1 MRKKNKADMYL
12 DVTALHE
19 EVTGSCILCTVRY
32 PDKSKTQFIVDCG
45 LFQEEKYQAQ
55 NYSFPFEP
63 KDIAFA
69 LVTHTHIDHIGRIPK
84 LCKEGF
90 NGKIYTSTLASQLM
104 PIALT
109 NTAEIL
115 SSSIQKN
122 SKKKMLIDSSVPIFD
137 NTKPLYDI
145 DDVNSAMA
153 QVVGL
158 EYNTSFK
165 VDEHISVKLF
175 KNGHTLGACSILVT
189 IKYRGQEPIYAFFT
203 GDYNNHNT
211 FFDVEQIP
219 QDVLNLPI
227 NLITES
233 TYGDTKKDIIKP
245 VFDNLVVE
253 SMNNNETLIILVFAF
268 GRMQEIKNRLKMLQ
282 DEGKLSKDIRIFSD
296 GNLAHSYDDFY
307 KLNAQH
313 LNVKNFMP
321 ANVEI
326 VQGYEHRNT
335 ILTDRKPKII
345 LTTSGMGNYGP
356 AQIYLPNYI
365 SRPKCT
371 IIFGGYTA
379 ENTLG
384 RKLQDVTPGELFEL
398 NGVMTYKRAKVYTT
412 TEFSSHAKQDELL
425 DFMRQFTN
433 LKTILVNHGDADVK
447 KIFAKKIT
455 EEISPKHVAILGPN
469 HTMRVGAYG
478 LLKSYPF
485 NS

>member
-189 IKYRGQEPIYAFFT
+189 IKYR
-203 GDYNNHNT
+203 
-211 FFDVEQIP
+211 
-219 QDVLNLPI
+219 VLNLPI

-335 ILTDRKPKII
+335 IITDRKPKII

>member
-55 NYSFPFEP
+55 NYSFPFYP
-63 KDIAFA
+63 KDIDFM

-90 NGKIYTSTLASQLM
+90 NGKIYTSTLAAELM

-122 SKKKMLIDSSVPIFD
+122 SKKKTLIDSSVPIFD
-137 NTKPLYDI
+137 NTKPLYDV
-145 DDVNSAMA
+145 DDVNSAMS
-153 QVVGL
+153 QVVGIG
-158 EYNTSFK
+158 YNKSFK
-165 VDEHISVKLF
+165 VDDHISVTLF
-175 KNGHTLGACSILVT
+175 KNGHTLGASCILVT
-189 IKYRGQEPIYAFFT
+189 VKYHGQEPIYAFFT
-203 GDYNNHNT
+203 GDYNAKNT
-211 FFDVEQIP
+211 FFEVEDIP
-219 QDVLNLPI
+219 QDIKDLPI
-227 NLITES
+227 NFITES
-233 TYGDTKKDIIKP
+233 TYGDKKKDIIKP
-245 VFDNLVVE
+245 VFDNLVLE
-253 SMNNNETLIILVFAF
+253 SVNNNETLIILVFAF
-268 GRMQEIKNRLKMLQ
+268 GRMQEIKNRLKILQ

-307 KLNAQH
+307 KLNQEH
-313 LNVKNFMP
+313 LKVKNFMP
-321 ANVEI
+321 SNVEI

-335 ILTDRKPKII
+335 ILADRKPKII

-356 AQIYLPNYI
+356 AQVYLPNYI

-384 RKLQDVTPGELFEL
+384 RKLQDVIPGELFDL

-425 DFMRQFTN
+425 DLMKKFTN
-433 LKTILVNHGDADVK
+433 LKTVLINHGDSGVK
-447 KIFAKKIT
+447 EIFAKKIA
-455 EEISPKHVAILGPN
+455 EEINPKHVAILGPSY
-469 HTMRVGAYG
+469 TMRIGAYG

>member
-32 PDKSKTQFIVDCG
+32 PDASKTQFIVDCG
-45 LFQEEKYQAQ
+45 LFQEEKYQQ
-55 NYSFPFEP
+55 NNYSFPFVP
-63 KDIAFA
+63 KDVEFM

-84 LCKEGF
+84 LFKDGF
-90 NGKIYTSTLASQLM
+90 SGKIYTSTLASELM

-115 SSSIQKN
+115 SSSSQKN
-122 SKKKMLIDSSVPIFD
+122 SKKKNLIDSSVPIFD
-137 NTKPLYDI
+137 NTKPLFDV
-145 DDVNSAMA
+145 DDVNGAMEN
-153 QVVGL
+153 VVGL
-158 EYNTSFK
+158 EYNKTFK
-165 VDEHISVKLF
+165 VNEHIDVTLF
-175 KNGHTLGACSILVT
+175 KNGHTLGACCIIV
-189 IKYRGQEPIYAFFT
+189 KVHYKGQEPIYAFFT
-203 GDYNNHNT
+203 GDYNEKNT
-211 FFDVEQIP
+211 FFDVDEIP
-219 QDVLNLPI
+219 QKYRDLPI
-227 NLITES
+227 NFITES
-233 TYGDTKKDIIKP
+233 TYGDKKKDIIQP
-245 VFDNLVVE
+245 VFDNLVLE
-253 SMNNNETLIILVFAF
+253 SMKNSETLIILVFAF
-268 GRMQEIKNRLKMLQ
+268 GRMQEIKNRLKILQ

-296 GNLAHSYDDFY
+296 GSLAHSYDDFY
-307 KLNAQH
+307 KLNADH

-356 AQIYLPNYI
+356 AQVYLPAYI

-384 RKLQDVTPGELFEL
+384 RKLQDVTPGELFDL

-412 TEFSSHAKQDELL
+412 TEFSSHAKQDELI
-425 DFMRQFTN
+425 DMMRKFTN
-433 LKTILVNHGDADVK
+433 LKTVLINHGDAGVK
-447 KIFAKKIT
+447 EIFAKVIAK
-455 EEISPKHVAILGPN
+455 EINPKHVAILGPK

>member
-153 QVVGL
+153 QVIGL
-158 EYNTSFK
+158 
-165 VDEHISVKLF
+165 D
-175 KNGHTLGACSILVT
+175 
-189 IKYRGQEPIYAFFT
+189 
-203 GDYNNHNT
+203 T

-425 DFMRQFTN
+425 NFMRQFTN